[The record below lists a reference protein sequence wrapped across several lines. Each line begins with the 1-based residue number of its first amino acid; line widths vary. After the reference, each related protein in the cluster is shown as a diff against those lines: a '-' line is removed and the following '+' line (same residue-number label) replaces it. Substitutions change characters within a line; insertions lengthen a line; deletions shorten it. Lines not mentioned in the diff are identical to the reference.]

1 MAENSF
7 SGNPNL
13 KKIGIN
19 ISFTE
24 EQILEY
30 QKCSKDPVYFIDN
43 YCYIITLDHGIQPFK
58 LYDCQKEKIKV

>member
-1 MAENSF
+1 MAETNF

-58 LYDCQKEKIKV
+58 LYD